1 MLVQHVLK
9 TLSSRRFTVSM
20 DLTILFSPIDESLYS
35 GITSPS
41 SFFKNIRVFTEKMP
55 DYKGAHIAI
64 FGVKEERGTFSNGG
78 TASAPD
84 EIRKKLYQ
92 LKKGAGS
99 SHIVDLGNLNTGH
112 DLDETYVRISE
123 VCRMLL
129 ESNVLPIILGG
140 SHDLDYGQYAAYE
153 TMDKLISLL
162 NVDAFLD
169 LDEKKE
175 SGASQHH
182 IHKILLHE
190 PNFLFSYTHLAYQSY
205 LIDPLSISIL
215 EKLYFEAF
223 RIGEMRTN
231 MQEIEPTI
239 RNADMLSFDI
249 TAIRSSDAPGN
260 NRAQPF
266 GLTGE
271 EACQICWYAGQN
283 EKLSS
288 IGFYEYNP
296 QFDDVQK
303 KTASVV
309 ATMIWY
315 FIEGY
320 YYRKN
325 EQNFRSNDFLK
336 YSVSMPVEPEVITF
350 YKSKFS
356 EKWWMEVPYPNGRER
371 YARNSIVP
379 CSYSDYQTSIKGE
392 VPERYISTIA
402 KLI

>member
-1 MLVQHVLK
+1 
-9 TLSSRRFTVSM
+9 M
-20 DLTILFSPIDESLYS
+20 DLTILFSPIDESVYANIS
-35 GITSPS
+35 STT
-41 SFFKNIRVFTEKMP
+41 SFFKSIRIFGDKMP
-55 DYKGAHIAI
+55 DYKGAHMAI
-64 FGVKEERGTFSNGG
+64 VGIKEERGNLGNVG
-78 TASAPD
+78 SAQGAD
-84 EIRKKLYQ
+84 EVRKKLYN
-92 LKKGAGS
+92 LKRGNGS
-99 SHIVDLGNLNTGH
+99 YKIVDLGNLNIGH
-112 DLDETYVRISE
+112 DLNETYTRVSE
-123 VCRMLL
+123 VCRILL
-129 ESNVLPIILGG
+129 EANVLPILIGG
-140 SHDLDYGQYAAYE
+140 THDLDYGQYCGYE
-153 TMDKLISLL
+153 TLEKLVSFL

-169 LDEKKE
+169 LEDQETSPENRK
-175 SGASQHH
+175 H
-182 IHKILLHE
+182 IHKVLLHE

-205 LIDPLSISIL
+205 LIDSLSVSVL

-223 RIGEMRTN
+223 RIGQLRTN
-231 MQEIEPTI
+231 IQEIEPAI
-239 RNADMLSFDI
+239 RNADLLSFDI

-260 NRAQPF
+260 ANAQPF

-296 QFDDVQK
+296 RWDDEHN
-303 KTASVV
+303 KTASVI

-315 FIEGY
+315 FVEGY

-336 YSVSMPVEPEVITF
+336 YTVSMPVEPETLSF

-356 EKWWMEVPYPNGRER
+356 EKWWMEVPYPGGKEK

-379 CSYSDYQTSIKGE
+379 CSYSDYQTAVKGE
-392 VPERYISTIA
+392 VPERYINTVA

>member
-1 MLVQHVLK
+1 
-9 TLSSRRFTVSM
+9 M
-20 DLTILFSPIDESLYS
+20 DLTILFSPIDELLYAD
-35 GITSPS
+35 ITSSS
-41 SFFKNIRVFTEKMP
+41 SFYKNIRAFTEKMP
-55 DYKGAHIAI
+55 DYRGAHIAI
-64 FGVKEERGTFSNGG
+64 FGVKEERGTISNTG
-78 TASAPD
+78 TAYAPD
-84 EIRKKLYQ
+84 EIRKKLYN
-92 LKKGAGS
+92 LKKGIGS
-99 SHIVDLGNLNTGH
+99 NYIVDLGNLNAGH
-112 DLDETYVRISE
+112 DLEETYVRISE

-129 ESNVLPIILGG
+129 EHNVLPVILGG
-140 SHDLDYGQYAAYE
+140 SQDLDYGQYAAYE
-153 TMDKLISLL
+153 TMDKLVSLL

-169 LDEKKE
+169 LDDKKE
-175 SGASQHH
+175 SSVSQHH

-231 MQEIEPTI
+231 MKEIEPAI
-239 RNADMLSFDI
+239 RNADMVSFDV
-249 TAIRSSDAPGN
+249 TAIRSADAPGN

-271 EACQICWYAGQN
+271 EACQICWYAGLN

-296 QFDDVQK
+296 QADDAQK
-303 KTASVV
+303 KTASVI
-309 ATMIWY
+309 ATMVWY

-320 YYRKN
+320 YHRKN
-325 EQNFRSNDFLK
+325 EQNFKSNDFMK

-350 YKSKFS
+350 YKSKLS
-356 EKWWMEVPYPNGRER
+356 EKWWMEVPYPDGRER
-371 YARNSIVP
+371 YSRNSIVP
-379 CSYSDYQTSIKGE
+379 CSYGDYQTSIKGE

>member
-1 MLVQHVLK
+1 
-9 TLSSRRFTVSM
+9 M
-20 DLTILFSPIDESLYS
+20 DLTILFSPIDESVYS
-35 GITSPS
+35 EISSPS
-41 SFFKNIRVFTEKMP
+41 SFLKNIRIFGDKMP
-55 DYKGAHIAI
+55 SYKDSHIAI
-64 FGVKEERGTFSNGG
+64 FGVKEARGSNANAG
-78 TASAPD
+78 SANGPD
-84 EIRKKLYQ
+84 EIRKKLYN
-92 LKKGAGS
+92 LKKGNGS
-99 SHIVDLGNLNTGH
+99 YRIVDLGNLNPGV

-129 ESNVLPIILGG
+129 ESNVLPIIIGG
-140 SHDLDYGQYAAYE
+140 THDLDYGQYCGYE
-153 TMDKLISLL
+153 TMDKLVSLL
-162 NVDAFLD
+162 NIDAFLD
-169 LDEKKE
+169 LNDKKD
-175 SGASQHH
+175 SNANQQH

-205 LIDPLSISIL
+205 LIDPLSISVL

-223 RIGEMRTN
+223 RIGQMRTGL
-231 MQEIEPTI
+231 QEMEPTI
-239 RNADMLSFDI
+239 RNADMLSFDL

-260 NRAQPF
+260 ANAQPF

-296 QFDDVQK
+296 EKDDEQK
-303 KTASVV
+303 KTAAIT

-320 YYRKN
+320 YHRKK

-336 YSVSMPVEPEVITF
+336 YVVAMQAEPETITF

-356 EKWWMEVPYPNGRER
+356 EKWWMEVPYPTGRKK
-371 YARNSIVP
+371 YSRNSIVP
-379 CSYSDYQTSIKGE
+379 CSYADYQLATNGDI
-392 VPERYISTIA
+392 PERYISTLA
-402 KLI
+402 KLM

>member
-1 MLVQHVLK
+1 
-9 TLSSRRFTVSM
+9 M
-20 DLTILFSPIDESLYS
+20 DLTILFSPVEESVFS
-35 GITSPS
+35 EITSNS
-41 SFFKNIRVFTEKMP
+41 SFFKNISAFTEKMP
-55 DYKGAHIAI
+55 EYKGAHIAI
-64 FGVKEERGTFSNGG
+64 FGVREERGSQNNPG
-78 TASAPD
+78 TASGPD
-84 EIRKKLYQ
+84 EIRKKLYN
-92 LKKGAGS
+92 LKRGNGQYR
-99 SHIVDLGNLNTGH
+99 IVDLGNLNTGH

-129 ESNVLPIILGG
+129 ENNVLPIILGG
-140 SHDLDYGQYAAYE
+140 SHDLDYGQYNGYE
-153 TMDKLISLL
+153 TMEKLISML

-169 LDEKKE
+169 LEEKKDLNL
-175 SGASQHH
+175 SQRHV
-182 IHKILLHE
+182 HKILLHE
-190 PNFLFSYTHLAYQSY
+190 PNYLFSYTHLAYQSY
-205 LIDPLSISIL
+205 LIDPLSVAVL

-223 RIGEMRTN
+223 RVGQMRTN
-231 MQEIEPTI
+231 MQEMEPAI

-260 NRAQPF
+260 SNAQPF

-271 EACQICWYAGQN
+271 EACQICWYAGLN

-288 IGFYEYNP
+288 AGFYEYNP
-296 QFDDVQK
+296 SLDDKNK
-303 KTASVV
+303 KTAAVV
-309 ATMIWY
+309 ATMVWY

-320 YYRKN
+320 YNRKN

-356 EKWWMEVPYPNGRER
+356 EKWWMEVPYASGRER

-379 CSYSDYQTSIKGE
+379 CSYNDYQMATKGE
-392 VPERYISTIA
+392 VPERFISTLA

>member
-1 MLVQHVLK
+1 
-9 TLSSRRFTVSM
+9 M
-20 DLTILFSPIDESLYS
+20 DLTILFSPVDESLYS
-35 GITSPS
+35 DITSPS
-41 SFFKNIRVFTEKMP
+41 SFFRNISVFGEKMP
-55 DYKGAHIAI
+55 DYRDAHLAL
-64 FGVKEERGTFSNGG
+64 FGVAEERGTLTNKG
-78 TASAPD
+78 TAAAAD
-84 EIRKKLYQ
+84 EIRKKLYA
-92 LKKGAGS
+92 LKKGTGAYRV
-99 SHIVDLGNLNTGH
+99 IDLGNLRPGH

-129 ESNVLPIILGG
+129 ESNVLPVILGG
-140 SHDLDYGQYAAYE
+140 SHDLDHGQYSGYE
-153 TMDKLISLL
+153 SLDKLVSFL

-169 LDEKKE
+169 LEDKKD
-175 SGASQHH
+175 SANASAQH

-190 PNFLFSYTHLAYQSY
+190 PNYLFSYTHLAYQSY
-205 LIDPLSISIL
+205 LIDPMSVAIL

-223 RIGEMRTN
+223 RVGQMRTN
-231 MQEIEPTI
+231 LQEMEPTI
-239 RNADMLSFDI
+239 RNADMLSFDV

-260 NRAQPF
+260 ANAQPF

-271 EACQICWYAGQN
+271 EACQVCWYAGQN

-296 QFDDVQK
+296 SLDDGHK
-303 KTASVV
+303 KTASVI

-320 YYRKN
+320 YHRKN

-356 EKWWMEVPYPNGRER
+356 EKWWMEVPYPNGRQR

-379 CSYSDYQTSIKGE
+379 CSYNDYQTAIKGD
-392 VPERYISTIA
+392 VPDRYISTIA